1 MSITGLLAHTTARA
15 ARTDA
20 RIEDLAFLLDNG
32 EDPARAVARVG
43 WSLAAAERALMRRG
57 RNDLAVRVR
66 GAA

>member
-1 MSITGLLAHTTARA
+1 MSITGLLAYTTARA

-20 RIEDLAFLLDNG
+20 RIEDLEFLLDNG
-32 EDPARAVARVG
+32 EDPARAVARVD

-57 RNDLAVRVR
+57 RNDLAMWIR